1 MKRNGNIV
9 RYTAE
14 EIDQRIASGE
24 ARIDRDRIVAMT
36 EEELEAS
43 IDYEEEGHFDNS
55 VLYTGLPWLGGT
67 MYLKIDDDLA
77 EKFRALGP
85 DYPERMNEI
94 LRAHLQRDEAKATAA
109 D

>member
-1 MKRNGNIV
+1 MRRNGNIV
-9 RYTAE
+9 TYTADE
-14 EIDQRIASGE
+14 AKKMMIEGE
-24 ARIDRDRIVAMT
+24 ARIDRDRILAMT

-55 VLYTGLPWLGGT
+55 VLYTGLPEQGGT

-77 EKFRALGP
+77 AKFRALGP

-94 LRAHLQRDEAKATAA
+94 LRAYIQRDDIKATAA

>member
-1 MKRNGNIV
+1 MRRDGTIV
-9 RYTAE
+9 SYTADE
-14 EIDQRIASGE
+14 ARRMMAEGE
-24 ARIDRDRIVAMT
+24 ARIDRDRIAAMT

-43 IDYEEEGHFDNS
+43 IDYEEEGHFDSS

-67 MYLKIDDDLA
+67 MYFKVDDDLA

-94 LRAHLQRDEAKATAA
+94 LRAYLQRNDANATAA